1 MSDRKAPAR
10 GIAAGIAISFSL
22 IAAGDSAFAKVVNCN
37 TCWSYCKSTGHNVV
51 ETYQCSSDCKARC
64 VTDTKPKSKRST
76 RPNADATTEKKR
88 PQEASPHSVF
98 LDNSAVS

>member
-37 TCWSYCKSTGHNVV
+37 TCWSYCKSTGH
-51 ETYQCSSDCKARC
+51 
-64 VTDTKPKSKRST
+64 
-76 RPNADATTEKKR
+76 
-88 PQEASPHSVF
+88 
-98 LDNSAVS
+98 

>member
-51 ETYQCSSDCKARC
+51 ETYQCSSDCKARY
-64 VTDTKPKSKRST
+64 VTDTPKSKRSKW
-76 RPNADATTEKKR
+76 PNADATTEKKR
-88 PQEASPHSVF
+88 PRRLVLRPFGFPGQ
-98 LDNSAVS
+98 